1 MCTSR
6 PRGPDAY
13 TRSVTSESSN
23 TELIDILEATPH
35 ILEEIVAAA
44 DEALFDK
51 AWPGE
56 WTPRVVLAHLRD
68 DEYLTMRMRLERML
82 AEEQRPLLMPFDE
95 TAWAANRWTG
105 RDALAELLADFREQ
119 RVASVQI
126 LRRLDGDDWGR
137 VAYQP
142 EIGELTIRTWTEHWV
157 EHDQT
162 HINQLRAGLG
172 LTA

>member
-1 MCTSR
+1 MFDR
-6 PRGPDAY
+6 GGPDAG
-13 TRSVTSESSN
+13 TPPVTSENSN
-23 TELIDILEATPH
+23 AELIDILEATPK
-35 ILEEIVAAA
+35 ILEEIAASA
-44 DEALFDK
+44 DEALLDK

-68 DEYLTMRMRLERML
+68 DEFLTMRMRLERML

-105 RDALAELLADFREQ
+105 RDALPELLADFREQ
-119 RVASVQI
+119 RAASLQI
-126 LRRLDGDDWGR
+126 LRRLGDEDWPR

-142 EIGELTIRTWTEHWV
+142 EMGEVTVRTWTEHWV

>member
-1 MCTSR
+1 M
-6 PRGPDAY
+6 
-13 TRSVTSESSN
+13 TSEN
-23 TELIDILEATPH
+23 TTAELIAILEATPS
-35 ILEEIVAAA
+35 ILEEIVATA
-44 DEALFDK
+44 DETLFDK

-95 TAWAANRWTG
+95 AGWAANRWTG
-105 RDALAELLADFREQ
+105 RDALPELLADFREQ
-119 RVASVQI
+119 RVASLQI
-126 LRRLDGDDWGR
+126 LRRLEESDWAR

-142 EIGELTIRTWTEHWV
+142 EIGELTVRTWTEHWV
-157 EHDQT
+157 EHDQA

-172 LTA
+172 LNA

>member
-1 MCTSR
+1 MTS
-6 PRGPDAY
+6 D
-13 TRSVTSESSN
+13 SSN
-23 TELIDILEATPH
+23 SELIDILEATPS
-35 ILEEIVAAA
+35 ILEGIVASA
-44 DEALFDK
+44 DEAQFDK
-51 AWPGE
+51 AWAGE

-95 TAWAANRWTG
+95 TGWAANRWTG
-105 RDALAELLADFREQ
+105 RDALPELLTDFREQ
-119 RVASVQI
+119 RAASIQI
-126 LRRLDGDDWGR
+126 LRRLEGDNWQR

-142 EIGELTIRTWTEHWV
+142 EIGELTVRTWTEHWV

>member
-1 MCTSR
+1 M
-6 PRGPDAY
+6 
-13 TRSVTSESSN
+13 TSESSS

-35 ILEEIVAAA
+35 ILEEIVGAA
-44 DEALFDK
+44 DDALFDK

-105 RDALAELLADFREQ
+105 RDALPELLADFRVQ
-119 RVASVQI
+119 RAASIQI
-126 LRRLDGDDWGR
+126 LRRVRDEDWAR

>member
-1 MCTSR
+1 
-6 PRGPDAY
+6 
-13 TRSVTSESSN
+13 
-23 TELIDILEATPH
+23 
-35 ILEEIVAAA
+35 
-44 DEALFDK
+44 
-51 AWPGE
+51 
-56 WTPRVVLAHLRD
+56 
-68 DEYLTMRMRLERML
+68 MRMRLERML

-105 RDALAELLADFREQ
+105 RDALPELLADFREQ
-119 RVASVQI
+119 RAASIQI
-126 LRRLDGDDWGR
+126 LRRLQDDDWAR

>member
-1 MCTSR
+1 MTS
-6 PRGPDAY
+6 D
-13 TRSVTSESSN
+13 SSN
-23 TELIDILEATPH
+23 SELIDILAATPS
-35 ILEEIVAAA
+35 ILDGIVADAE
-44 DEALFDK
+44 EARFDK
-51 AWPGE
+51 AWAGE

-105 RDALAELLADFREQ
+105 RDALPELLADFREQ
-119 RVASVQI
+119 RAASIQI
-126 LRRLDGDDWGR
+126 LRRLQDDDWAR

>member
-1 MCTSR
+1 MTN
-6 PRGPDAY
+6 A
-13 TRSVTSESSN
+13 SSN
-23 TELIDILEATPH
+23 EELVEILAATPS
-35 ILEEIVAAA
+35 ILDGIVASA

-56 WTPRVVLAHLRD
+56 WSPRVVLAHLRD

-95 TAWAANRWTG
+95 KAWAANRSTE
-105 RDALAELLADFREQ
+105 RDALPELLEDFRLQ
-119 RVASVQI
+119 RSASVGVFRA
-126 LRRLDGDDWGR
+126 LRADDWTRAG
-137 VAYQP
+137 YQP
-142 EIGELTIRTWTEHWV
+142 EIGELTIRSWAEHWV

>member
-1 MCTSR
+1 M
-6 PRGPDAY
+6 
-13 TRSVTSESSN
+13 TSESSN
-23 TELIDILEATPH
+23 AELIEILAATPH
-35 ILEEIVAAA
+35 ILEEIVGAA
-44 DEALFDK
+44 DESLFDK

-82 AEEQRPLLMPFDE
+82 AEDQRPLLMPFDE

-105 RDALAELLADFREQ
+105 RDALPELLEDFRVQ
-119 RVASVQI
+119 RAASILI
-126 LRRLDGDDWGR
+126 LRRVQDDEWAR

-162 HINQLRAGLG
+162 HINQFRAGLG